1 MSETVAIFTEK
12 KELYAI
18 PLIVSKHG
26 YRTHIVNTLKDLKGA
41 AQRGKAQAVI
51 LDLDAGLDEHLE
63 LLERIVREK
72 DPAISVIVIAKETSL
87 KALRRACSWG
97 SAFSS
102 PVPFPNGS
110 LSKLLRSLFSSIT
123 WSGRMRPC
131 WKN

>member
-51 LDLDAGLDEHLE
+51 LDLDGGLDEHLE

-72 DPAISVIVIAKETSL
+72 DPAIS
-87 KALRRACSWG
+87 ALPREPTDRG
-97 SAFSS
+97 SEQ
-102 PVPFPNGS
+102 PD
-110 LSKLLRSLFSSIT
+110 
-123 WSGRMRPC
+123 PC
-131 WKN
+131 RDGAA